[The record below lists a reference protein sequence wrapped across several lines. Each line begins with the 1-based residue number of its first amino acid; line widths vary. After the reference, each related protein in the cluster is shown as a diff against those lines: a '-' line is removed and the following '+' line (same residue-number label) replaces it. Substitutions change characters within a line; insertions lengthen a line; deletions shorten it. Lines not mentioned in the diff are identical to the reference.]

1 MTNSELKE
9 ALLDKRTV
17 RYDDINYVVNGIIYR
32 SYDGKNIVLT
42 AELLDRNKDC
52 VVIAPISRIQEVT

>member
-1 MTNSELKE
+1 MTNAELKD

-32 SYDGKNIVLT
+32 SYDGKSIVLT
-42 AELLDRNKDC
+42 AELLDRNGDC
-52 VVIAPISRIQEVT
+52 VVIAPISRIQEAT